1 MKHIKLIVLF
11 IIALFVLNA
20 NAQQKKIKFN
30 KGTLKICSS
39 KSFII
44 EGYDGD
50 EVIIESL
57 HQFREMKFT
66 TLIKGKAGKK
76 SSTLITKDDKVF
88 SFNGVAKNSK
98 VKSRMDSLST
108 NRISYTVSGA
118 YSENDSTIR
127 PKTVFFKTINPKLKA
142 GLKKLGKKNENVEL
156 GIFFI
161 IEQKNGELIFKDDK
175 QNDFIMT
182 SNREQYKIKIPN
194 SIKLNWI
201 TDSCED
207 KKNED
212 QHHFFFNS
220 EISRLYDFDGE
231 VSISTSIHNVN
242 LKDVTGPVSINS
254 IGGNVSIEFENKIP
268 KQLYSVYSNNGYIN
282 VTIPKDSDLNLDI
295 TASEIFS
302 DIEFKVEE
310 DNVVND
316 LQNMKLK
323 LNKGIVKMKLN
334 ANLGN
339 IYLRKK

>member
-1 MKHIKLIVLF
+1 MKKIKIVLV
-11 IIALFVLNA
+11 IALSISFLNA
-20 NAQQKKIKFN
+20 KAQQKKIKFS

-57 HQFREMKFT
+57 HQFREMKFN
-66 TLIKGKAGKK
+66 TLIKRKAGEKY
-76 SSTLITKDDKVF
+76 STLITKDDKVF
-88 SFNGVAKNSK
+88 SFNGVANNTK
-98 VKSRMDSLST
+98 VRKRIDSLST
-108 NRISYTVSGA
+108 NRIAYIVNGT

-127 PKTVFFKTINPKLKA
+127 PKTVFFKTTNPKLKA

-161 IEQKNGELIFKDDK
+161 IEQKNGELIFKDNK

-194 SIKLNWI
+194 SIKLDWI

-207 KKNED
+207 KKNEG
-212 QHHFFFNS
+212 QHYFFFNS

-254 IGGNVSIEFENKIP
+254 IGGNISIEFENKIP

-282 VTIPKDSDLNLDI
+282 VTIPKDSDLNLDV

-302 DIEFKVEE
+302 DIKFKVEE

-316 LQNMKLK
+316 LQSMKLK

-334 ANLGN
+334 SNLGN